1 MGTPITWQNVN
12 APDNRLAAQLF
23 ESSQNSI
30 NSGLDRFTKIITD
43 REKGAQVMA
52 DRARMA
58 TQEEYLNMVQSYKTP
73 EELQAARMS
82 GVLDQRLAALDPRNQ
97 AAVRGAVD
105 ARVTGLQGQVTAN
118 NKFEKGQITA
128 PVELE
133 DARFAAENAPRVRA
147 AELVAMD
154 QKDALAEINNPT
166 ALTTARTA
174 GTAADLAA
182 RLAPLTNA
190 NTEATA
196 IEDAAR
202 LKEVSQGRA
211 VDGLVN
217 RFVQNHQQTSSAAR
231 NSITA
236 VAKELGP
243 TIAPLKADGS
253 LAMEQMS
260 SDQRKAFNTILQNRG
275 LPSVDTLETGDTKAK
290 TTLLN
295 DLAARGYNVSHI
307 ARISPGLDFSL
318 NTGPVAPIGGDLA
331 AFNAQIAKRDAVQA
345 QLENQYGVKTEPGS
359 VGPLLK
365 DGLAIIDGVLPK
377 DSIRSEIYKERLG
390 AFLNKGGIKNTLKDE
405 EGKPV
410 LGADGKPIV
419 NRVLP
424 TAAQLQVII
433 SSIDKGWTN
442 TRMGGMQREIDDALA
457 AWADSAEAQKGAAEL
472 TKLGFIKQLQT
483 VKKAEAPLPAVLGGK
498 R

>member
-12 APDNRLAAQLF
+12 SPDNRLAAQLF

-43 REKGAQVMA
+43 REKGNQVMA

-154 QKDALAEINNPT
+154 QKEALAKINNPT

-182 RLAPLTNA
+182 RLAPLTGA
-190 NTEATA
+190 NTEASA
-196 IEDAAR
+196 NELAAS
-202 LKEVSQGRA
+202 LKE
-211 VDGLVN
+211 
-217 RFVQNHQQTSSAAR
+217 T
-231 NSITA
+231 
-236 VAKELGP
+236 
-243 TIAPLKADGS
+243 
-253 LAMEQMS
+253 
-260 SDQRKAFNTILQNRG
+260 
-275 LPSVDTLETGDTKAK
+275 
-290 TTLLN
+290 
-295 DLAARGYNVSHI
+295 ARGREADAIVNQSIAAYRQSGGTSDTEAKAAVLRELASKGFSPTQI
-307 ARISPGLDFSL
+307 ARVAPGLDLAL
-318 NTGPVAPIGGDLA
+318 NTGPIAPIGNDLA
-331 AFNAQIAKRDAVQA
+331 NFNAQVAKRETVQA

-365 DGLAIIDGVLPK
+365 EGLAVIDGVLPK
-377 DSIRSEIYKERLG
+377 DSARSEIYKERLG
-390 AFLNKGGIKNTLKDE
+390 VFLNKGGIKNVLKDA

-433 SSIDKGWTN
+433 SSIDKKWHN
-442 TRMGGMQREIDDALA
+442 TRLSLGGGGMQGEIDDALA

-472 TKLGFIKQLQT
+472 TKLEFLKQMQT
-483 VKKAEAPLPAVLGGK
+483 VKKAETPLPAALGGK

>member
-12 APDNRLAAQLF
+12 SPDNRLAAQLF

-43 REKGAQVMA
+43 REKGNQVMA

-58 TQEEYLNMVQSYKTP
+58 TQEEYLNMVQGYKTP

-133 DARFAAENAPRVRA
+133 DARFAAENAPRQRA
-147 AELVAMD
+147 LDLLALG
-154 QKDALAEINNPT
+154 QKEALAPISNET
-166 ALTTARTA
+166 ALATAKNAKNT
-174 GTAADLAA
+174 ADLTG

-196 IEDAAR
+196 IENAAALR
-202 LKEVSQGRA
+202 
-211 VDGLVN
+211 
-217 RFVQNHQQTSSAAR
+217 
-231 NSITA
+231 
-236 VAKELGP
+236 
-243 TIAPLKADGS
+243 
-253 LAMEQMS
+253 
-260 SDQRKAFNTILQNRG
+260 
-275 LPSVDTLETGDTKAK
+275 
-290 TTLLN
+290 
-295 DLAARGYNVSHI
+295 DLAKGREVDAIVNQSIAAYRQSGGTSDTEAKAAVLRELASKGFSPTQI
-307 ARISPGLDFSL
+307 ARVAPGLDLAL
-318 NTGPVAPIGGDLA
+318 NTGPIAPIGNDLA
-331 AFNAQIAKRDAVQA
+331 NFNAQVAKRETVQA

-365 DGLAIIDGVLPK
+365 DGLAVIDGVLPK

-472 TKLGFIKQLQT
+472 TKLEFLKQLQT

>member
-12 APDNRLAAQLF
+12 SPDNRLAAQLF

-43 REKGAQVMA
+43 REKGNQVMA

-58 TQEEYLNMVQSYKTP
+58 AQEEYLNMVQSYKTP

-105 ARVTGLQGQVTAN
+105 ARVIGLQGQVTAN

-154 QKDALAEINNPT
+154 QKDALAKINNPT

-182 RLAPLTNA
+182 RLAPLTGA
-190 NTEATA
+190 NTEASA
-196 IEDAAR
+196 NELAAS
-202 LKEVSQGRA
+202 LKETARGREADAIVNQSIAAYRQSGGTSDTEAKAA
-211 VDGLVN
+211 VL
-217 RFVQNHQQTSSAAR
+217 R
-231 NSITA
+231 
-236 VAKELGP
+236 
-243 TIAPLKADGS
+243 
-253 LAMEQMS
+253 
-260 SDQRKAFNTILQNRG
+260 
-275 LPSVDTLETGDTKAK
+275 
-290 TTLLN
+290 
-295 DLAARGYNVSHI
+295 DLASKGFSPTQI
-307 ARISPGLDFSL
+307 ARVAPGLDLAL
-318 NTGPVAPIGGDLA
+318 NTGPIAPIGNDLSK
-331 AFNAQIAKRDAVQA
+331 FNSQIAKHDAVKA

-365 DGLAIIDGVLPK
+365 EGLAVIDGVLPK
-377 DSIRSEIYKERLG
+377 DSARSEIYKERLG
-390 AFLNKGGIKNTLKDE
+390 AFLTNGGIKNTLKDAD
-405 EGKPV
+405 GKPV
-410 LGADGKPIV
+410 LEDGKPIV

-433 SSIDKGWTN
+433 SGIEKKWHN
-442 TRMGGMQREIDDALA
+442 TRFGWLGLTDSGMKDEIDDALA

-472 TKLGFIKQLQT
+472 TKLEFLKQMQT